1 MRKIISLAVWILII
15 PALALIGYWLY
26 DDQQYEVISLLI
38 ALLACLPFFI
48 HFEKRKPNPREMV
61 LVAVFIAIGVV
72 SRIAFATVPGFKP
85 VAALTILVGIA
96 FGPETGFMVGALTA
110 VLSNLYFGQGPWTPF
125 QMFAW
130 GIIGFGAGMIFR
142 RATAR
147 KIWFIVSYGILA
159 GIGYSMILDILTVL
173 WVDKTFVLTRYL
185 TIVAAS
191 FPTATIWYV
200 ISNVV
205 FLLVLSNSTLSKLER
220 IKKKYGLYEMQV

>member
-1 MRKIISLAVWILII
+1 MRKIISWAVWIMII

-48 HFEKRKPNPREMV
+48 HFEKRKPDPREMV

-96 FGPETGFMVGALTA
+96 FGPEMGFMVGALTA

-130 GIIGFGAGMIFR
+130 GIIGFGAGMIFK
-142 RATAR
+142 RADAR
-147 KIWFIVSYGILA
+147 KIWFIIPYGILA
-159 GIGYSMILDILTVL
+159 GIGYSLILDIWTALA
-173 WVDKTFVLTRYL
+173 VDNAFVLTRYL
-185 TIVAAS
+185 AFVAAS
-191 FPTATIWYV
+191 LPTMIMYV
-200 ISNVV
+200 VSNVA
-205 FLLVLSNSTLSKLER
+205 FLLVLSNPILSKLER

>member
-85 VAALTILVGIA
+85 VASLTILVGIA
-96 FGPETGFMVGALTA
+96 FGPEMGFMVGALTA

-130 GIIGFGAGMIFR
+130 GIIGFGAGMIFKKEE
-142 RATAR
+142 AR
-147 KIWFIVSYGILA
+147 KIWFIVPYGILA
-159 GIGYSMILDILTVL
+159 GIGYSLILDIWTALA
-173 WVDKTFVLTRYL
+173 VDNAFVLARYL
-185 TIVAAS
+185 AFVAAS
-191 FPTATIWYV
+191 LPTLIMYV
-200 ISNVV
+200 VSNVA
-205 FLLVLSNSTLSKLER
+205 FLLVLSNPILSKLKR
-220 IKKKYGLYEMQV
+220 IKDKYGLYEMQV

>member
-1 MRKIISLAVWILII
+1 MII

-48 HFEKRKPNPREMV
+48 HFEKRKPDPREMV

-96 FGPETGFMVGALTA
+96 FGPEMGFMVGALTA

-130 GIIGFGAGMIFR
+130 GIIGFGAGMIFK
-142 RATAR
+142 RADAR
-147 KIWFIVSYGILA
+147 KIWFIIPYGILA
-159 GIGYSMILDILTVL
+159 GIGYSLILDIWTALA
-173 WVDKTFVLTRYL
+173 VDNAFVLTRYL
-185 TIVAAS
+185 AFVAAS
-191 FPTATIWYV
+191 LPTMIMYV
-200 ISNVV
+200 VSNVA
-205 FLLVLSNSTLSKLER
+205 FLLVLSNPILSKLER

>member
-1 MRKIISLAVWILII
+1 MRKIISWAVWILII

-96 FGPETGFMVGALTA
+96 FGPEMGFMVGALTA

-130 GIIGFGAGMIFR
+130 GIIGFGAGMIFKKED
-142 RATAR
+142 AR
-147 KIWFIVSYGILA
+147 KIWFIIPYGILA
-159 GIGYSMILDILTVL
+159 GIGYSLILDIWTALA
-173 WVDKTFVLTRYL
+173 VDNAFVLTRYL
-185 TIVAAS
+185 AFVAAS
-191 FPTATIWYV
+191 LPTMIMYV
-200 ISNVV
+200 VSNVA
-205 FLLVLSNSTLSKLER
+205 FLLVLANPILSKLER